1 LKIGLFGGSFD
12 PPHIGHIN
20 AAKKAK
26 DDLSLDLLIVMP
38 AYVSPFKT
46 DIKKTSPEI
55 RLEMCKAA
63 FGDFAEVSDFEIN
76 RGKISYTID
85 TVYHIKEKYPDSEI
99 FLIGGSDIKS
109 SFPKWKNS
117 EKLGELTKLYIIP
130 RDIIPVSST
139 EIRGKIR
146 AGESID
152 ALITPM
158 VGEII
163 RKKKLY
169 YDR

>member
-26 DDLSLDLLIVMP
+26 SDLSLDLLIVMP

-46 DIKKTSPEI
+46 DIRRTPPEI

-63 FGDFAEVSDFEIN
+63 FGEFAEVSDFEIK
-76 RGKISYTID
+76 RGEVSYTID

-99 FLIGGSDIKS
+99 FLIGGSDIKN
-109 SFPKWKNS
+109 SFPKWKDS
-117 EKLGELTKLYIIP
+117 EKLKELTKLYIIP

-139 EIRGKIR
+139 EIREKIHS
-146 AGESID
+146 GES
-152 ALITPM
+152 AAELITSD

-163 RKKKLY
+163 RKQKLY